1 MARSAERSAAGP
13 PARRPAGRGG
23 AEPAERLL
31 PTGGGERG
39 GAGETPAAGGGGGRQ
54 TARAARCALRLR
66 LSSGSACSAL
76 RAIHTTLQTP
86 TVQIE
91 GFLEMSMEPDK

>member
-1 MARSAERSAAGP
+1 MRP
-13 PARRPAGRGG
+13 DRRPAGR
-23 AEPAERLL
+23 P
-31 PTGGGERG
+31 G
-39 GAGETPAAGGGGGRQ
+39 GAGQSASWPREGESGAGRGRRRPLEVGV
-54 TARAARCALRLR
+54 AGRLHELRAARSGSGF
-66 LSSGSACSAL
+66 SSGSACSAL